1 MSKKKKK
8 NKGKGTR
15 KTRKPFDKKEFLKN
29 VQKASLK
36 DKLQSIYHDDV
47 SLETT
52 MTCTCTCCKVA
63 MPQINY
69 SEFVQIATEVW
80 QEFSQEEKVQIICKS
95 VEYFF
100 RNEYEKWGKD
110 IFIKPCMF
118 LDQETNLCKI
128 YESRPLA
135 CRLFGLWPKEEYE
148 KRVDKFEKAYK
159 EYGLTREDL
168 PLHKQCDKV
177 ERIDKSVELDME
189 MIESL
194 YSKLDDL
201 DKKVGDFS
209 DTQIKGKEN
218 YRTFHDWLLL
228 KIFGEEW
235 LIDLSNFMKSATKEQ
250 IEDQVS
256 AIKDAIIDMCKDQMP
271 NIEDRL

>member
-8 NKGKGTR
+8 KNSQK
-15 KTRKPFDKKEFLKN
+15 RKPFNKEEFLKN
-29 VQKASLK
+29 ATKASLK

-80 QEFSQEEKVQIICKS
+80 QNFSQIEKVEIICKS
-95 VEYFF
+95 IEYFF

-128 YESRPLA
+128 YENRPIS

-148 KRVDKFEKAYK
+148 KRVDKFEEAYK
-159 EYGLTREDL
+159 GYGLKREDL

-177 ERIDKSVELDME
+177 ERIDKSVPLDMP

-194 YSKLDDL
+194 YEKLDNL

-209 DTQIKGKEN
+209 DTQVKGKEN

-228 KIFGEEW
+228 KIFGEDW
-235 LIDLSNFMKSATKEQ
+235 LIDLTNFMQSATKEQ
-250 IEDQVS
+250 IEEQVE
-256 AIKDAIIDMCKDQMP
+256 AIKAVVIDMCENQMP
-271 NIEDRL
+271 DIGDQL